1 MTSSAEAKLG
11 ALYITSQKVV
21 PMRRTLIEVGWPQPP
36 TPIQTYN
43 TTAGDVVNNTIV
55 TKKWSLWTYGYTAYA
70 DGRHKKYFV
79 LLGQRTQ
86 QLGWISHETTPTRLP
101 WIEAPPFCGVHLNI
115 TTGPTRKMQM
125 YWVSF
130 TFSSGAIY
138 SITARVYCYPTSLH
152 V

>member
-55 TKKWSLWTYGYTAYA
+55 TKK
-70 DGRHKKYFV
+70 
-79 LLGQRTQ
+79 
-86 QLGWISHETTPTRLP
+86 
-101 WIEAPPFCGVHLNI
+101 
-115 TTGPTRKMQM
+115 
-125 YWVSF
+125 
-130 TFSSGAIY
+130 
-138 SITARVYCYPTSLH
+138 
-152 V
+152 